1 MRELCSQQRARES
14 AVRATMDEVA
24 NVLLPSAALARYSLY
39 RNALIADGQDAERVV
54 ELLDLFVRELMEGCS
69 ANGVH

>member
-1 MRELCSQQRARES
+1 MNSTRLAGLS
-14 AVRATMDEVA
+14 TMDQVA
-24 NVLLPSAALARYSLY
+24 SATLPTAALARYSAY

-54 ELLDLFVRELMEGCS
+54 EQLDLFIRELMQGCS